1 MLEALVVLLLKILW
15 DVVWYLVRRKLDRK
29 D

>member
-1 MLEALVVLLLKILW
+1 MLEALLVLLLKILW
-15 DVVWYLVRRKLDRK
+15 DVVWYLIRRKLDRK

>member
-1 MLEALVVLLLKILW
+1 MLEALLVFLLKILW
-15 DVVWYLVRRKLDRK
+15 DVAWYLIGRKLDRK

>member
-1 MLEALVVLLLKILW
+1 MLEALLVLLLKILW